1 MRSQNDMRK
10 VMPQASLLPALDFD
24 EEELIWE
31 AQRLSCDDAVS
42 AECLDNVLD
51 MKTNL

>member
-1 MRSQNDMRK
+1 MRK
-10 VMPQASLLPALDFD
+10 VVPQASLLPALDFD

-31 AQRLSCDDAVS
+31 ARRLLSCDDAVS
-42 AECLDNVLD
+42 AECLDNVSD